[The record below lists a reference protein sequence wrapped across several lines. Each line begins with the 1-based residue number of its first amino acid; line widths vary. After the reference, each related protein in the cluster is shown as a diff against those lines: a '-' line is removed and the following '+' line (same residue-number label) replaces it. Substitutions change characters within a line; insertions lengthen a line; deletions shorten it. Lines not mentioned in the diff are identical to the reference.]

1 MLYKIKVKKILSSL
15 PLISS
20 AIHSTYSKSYIII
33 YDQFNEA
40 IKIPQKWIEDIKHVE
55 FNELLA
61 SSIGPLALFFNWKK
75 RHKEEFSEIAS
86 GVLASSFIHGDPI
99 GTITSIV
106 VLAYRYDK
114 SSNKYELRNL
124 KWGIIKG
131 GVSIGAFAITV
142 KAMGASL
149 ISFLVGVCV
158 AAVVRKTVSTLRFF
172 EYFKFIRSLKVKI
185 PKLKKN
191 ISRREFIS
199 MKIFEF
205 KNA

>member
-1 MLYKIKVKKILSSL
+1 M
-15 PLISS
+15 
-20 AIHSTYSKSYIII
+20 
-33 YDQFNEA
+33 
-40 IKIPQKWIEDIKHVE
+40 
-55 FNELLA
+55 
-61 SSIGPLALFFNWKK
+61 
-75 RHKEEFSEIAS
+75 
-86 GVLASSFIHGDPI
+86 
-99 GTITSIV
+99 

-114 SSNKYELRNL
+114 SSNKYELRNF

-131 GVSIGAFAITV
+131 GVSIGAFALTV

-185 PKLKKN
+185 PKLKKH